1 MERNID
7 MNEVS
12 DGKRYSSNDMVK
24 IGCGD
29 CLGCSSCCKGMGKSI
44 VLDPMDIYR
53 LTSLRGETF
62 EKLMQNNIELNI
74 VDGVILPNLKLSG
87 EEEQCSY
94 LDSTGRCSIHQYR
107 PGMCR
112 MFPLGRIYHDRTF
125 DYFLQKDECVKE
137 GARTKVKIKK
147 WLDIPDLK
155 RYEDYISEWH
165 YFIKDIGND
174 IREKNDAGVAKA
186 INMYLLQTFFITPY
200 DKEDFYGQ
208 FEKRMTNAKK
218 ALASMD

>member
-1 MERNID
+1 MIAQAD
-7 MNEVS
+7 VV
-12 DGKRYSSNDMVK
+12 Y
-24 IGCGD
+24 I
-29 CLGCSSCCKGMGKSI
+29 
-44 VLDPMDIYR
+44 
-53 LTSLRGETF
+53 
-62 EKLMQNNIELNI
+62 
-74 VDGVILPNLKLSG
+74 
-87 EEEQCSY
+87 
-94 LDSTGRCSIHQYR
+94 STGRGCAECFLS
-107 PGMCR
+107 
-112 MFPLGRIYHDRTF
+112 DRTF

-174 IREKNDAGVAKA
+174 IREKNDDGVAKA